1 MNFDK
6 SIIGLHFLLIF
17 SVLAKFQEDQIIIL
31 DKIKIDET
39 EKIKM
44 KKKKKKKKRDEFHFK
59 ETRIKNRSSYETS
72 RLKID
77 QFMKLLIQ
85 MGIKK
90 IRSYITCGPK
100 T

>member
-6 SIIGLHFLLIF
+6 SIIGLYFLLIF
-17 SVLAKFQEDQIIIL
+17 SVLAKFQEDQIINL
-31 DKIKIDET
+31 NKIKIDEI

-44 KKKKKKKKRDEFHFK
+44 KKKKKKKDEFHFR
-59 ETRIKNRSSYETS
+59 ETRIKNRSRYETS

-90 IRSYITCGPK
+90 IRSYITCGSK

>member
-1 MNFDK
+1 MNFNK

-17 SVLAKFQEDQIIIL
+17 SMLAKFQEDQIINL
-31 DKIKIDET
+31 NKIKIDEI

-44 KKKKKKKKRDEFHFK
+44 KKKKKKDEFHFR
-59 ETRIKNRSSYETS
+59 ETRIKNRSRYETS

-90 IRSYITCGPK
+90 IRSYITCGSK